1 MAAAIYN
8 TANKEGVDI
17 NQVFILDPTAT
28 IEYPNPPFLPGD
40 QAFGTDGSA
49 WVYCTASITL
59 AAGSVV
65 LLSQTQGSF
74 SVALI
79 GGSSVTA
86 AANTQGM
93 LVGVIGG
100 SNGSLV
106 VPAPSGTQ
114 KGTYFWVQRNGN
126 APNVKTL
133 ASTTKLSQLYSIA
146 TVAGQVFTTAGGAGT
161 TYQINGLV
169 ISGATGS
176 AAGPNAAVL
185 NWPSVG
191 IGA

>member
-8 TANKEGVDI
+8 TTNKEGVDI
-17 NQVFILDPTAT
+17 NSVFVLDKTGTP
-28 IEYPNPPFLPGD
+28 EYPNPPFLAGD

-49 WVYCTASITL
+49 WVYCTSSITL
-59 AAGSVV
+59 ASGSVV
-65 LLSQTQGSF
+65 LINSTQGSW

-100 SNGSLV
+100 SVGSLV
-106 VPAPSGTQ
+106 VGAPSGTQ
-114 KGTYFWVQRNGN
+114 VGSYFWVQRNGN

-133 ASTTKLSQLYSIA
+133 ASTTKLTQLYSSA
-146 TVAGQVFTTAGGAGT
+146 TLGGVVTTSAGGAGT
-161 TYQINGLV
+161 SYQINGMV
-169 ISGATGS
+169 IAGATGS
-176 AAGPNAAVL
+176 AAGPNAATL
-185 NWPSVG
+185 NWPVVG
-191 IGA
+191 AGA